1 MGGIMLKRL
10 FALAAVAFLSA
21 CAVTNTAT
29 FSGQYEPPPANSRVV
44 VMTPNVELN
53 LLTAA
58 GIPQPRE
65 DWSIAGRDNLNTHI
79 AAFVTAENHTPSTLD
94 PNTAMEGRVGQII
107 RLHDAVGFS
116 LIQRAAL
123 PTQRDRFEWTL
134 GQGVQELG
142 AAHQADYALFVGA
155 YGTYASA
162 GRVAMMV
169 GLAALG
175 VGIPLGNQVA
185 YASLVD
191 LRTGNVIWFN
201 TVLAAPNQDMRDPEG
216 AQSLV
221 ESLMKDAP
229 L

>member
-1 MGGIMLKRL
+1 MIRHLVA
-10 FALAAVAFLSA
+10 FVALAFLSA

-29 FSGQYEPPPANSRVV
+29 FSGEFEPPPANSRVL
-44 VMTPNVELN
+44 VMTPNVQLHV
-53 LLTAA
+53 LTAA
-58 GIPQPRE
+58 GMPEPRE
-65 DWSIAGRDNLNTHI
+65 DWSIAGRDNL
-79 AAFVTAENHTPSTLD
+79 AATVATFVQTEAHTPSALD
-94 PNTAMEGRVGQII
+94 PSTAMEGRVGQII
-107 RLHDAVGFS
+107 RLHDAVGES
-116 LIQRAAL
+116 LVSRGFL

-134 GQGVQELG
+134 GEGVRELG
-142 AAHQADYALFVGA
+142 AAHNADYALFIGA

-169 GLAALG
+169 GMSLLG

-191 LRTGNVIWFN
+191 LRTGNIIWFN
-201 TVLAAPNQDMRDPEG
+201 TVVAAPNQDMRDPDG
-216 AQSLV
+216 AAALT